1 MKKNSKTTKETKIIS
16 LEAAKKEEKTMDP
29 SITKAA
35 GTIAGKISRKSTPN
49 KKKSPSKTTTPKVK
63 EKPIS
68 VAETV
73 ADTAKETPV
82 KAAPAPKKKTAS
94 KSSPKA
100 RKASVK
106 NEMVIQYAGKSFE
119 LDDLI
124 KRAKEV
130 WKKELKRKIADF
142 GSTKFYIKPEE
153 NMVYFVVNG
162 TDEGKFSI

>member
-68 VAETV
+68 VA
-73 ADTAKETPV
+73 DTAKETPA

-100 RKASVK
+100 KKASVK
-106 NEMVIQYAGKSFE
+106 NEMVIQYAGKSLE